1 MSADDTSGRHPM
13 RDVLPI
19 HPSPEPSAARRLI
32 EALGLEPRATAEI
45 RDMYSQPIE
54 ASAAASGRD
63 HDLAA

>member
-1 MSADDTSGRHPM
+1 M

-32 EALGLEPRATAEI
+32 EALGLEPRATAEV

-54 ASAAASGRD
+54 ASAAPAVPD

>member
-1 MSADDTSGRHPM
+1 M

-54 ASAAASGRD
+54 ASVAASGRD